1 MTNTG
6 ALTELV
12 ERTVEGLGYEFVELE
27 RLARGLVR
35 VTIDTTNEGGIT
47 LDDCE
52 RVSDQLTHLFTV
64 ENVPYERLEVS
75 SPGVE
80 RPLKRA
86 RDWERFAGELAYV
99 ELYAP
104 LAAVGF
110 PEAGRRKLEG
120 RIVGLEGEAGSEVVT
135 STTLRSTSPARRA
148 SPRAAVRIRRRKKR
162 SPIPSASRSRW
173 RTSTAPISSQN

>member
-110 PEAGRRKLEG
+110 PEA
-120 RIVGLEGEAGSEVVT
+120 
-135 STTLRSTSPARRA
+135 LRSTSPARRA